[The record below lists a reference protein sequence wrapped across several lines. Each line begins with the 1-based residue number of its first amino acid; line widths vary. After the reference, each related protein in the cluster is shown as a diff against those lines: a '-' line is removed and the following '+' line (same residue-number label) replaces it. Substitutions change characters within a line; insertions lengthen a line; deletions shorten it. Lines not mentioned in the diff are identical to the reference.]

1 MSNMVV
7 TNNKRQYGYVD
18 ALLIPLIIVV
28 ILLIGALGFGG
39 WAYTSQ
45 QDYKNNSDQKAAV
58 AAEKAVEE
66 TKASEQIKYAEEAK
80 NPLKT
85 FVGPSA
91 YASATLQYPKTWSA
105 YVLEASSSTPLDAYF
120 HPDFVPNVG
129 DNDNAY
135 ALRMQIVSKS
145 YNTVVDNFDGEVKQN
160 KVTATPYSLPKVPSV
175 TGIRLTGQ
183 ITTKKQGSM
192 VILPVRNVTLMV
204 WTESTE
210 SIPDLDNIILPNLI
224 FSP

>member
-1 MSNMVV
+1 MSNMVG
-7 TNNKRQYGYVD
+7 NNNTRQYGYID
-18 ALLIPLIIVV
+18 ALLIPLIIAGL
-28 ILLIGALGFGG
+28 LLIGALAFGG
-39 WAYTSQ
+39 WAYSSRA
-45 QDYKNNSDQKAAV
+45 DYKDNSDQKAAA
-58 AAEKAVEE
+58 AAEQAVED
-66 TKASEQIKYAEEAK
+66 TKVSEQAKYAEEAK

-91 YASATLQYPKTWSA
+91 YASVTLQYPKTWSA
-105 YVLEASSSTPLDAYF
+105 YVLEASTTTPLDAYF

-135 ALRMQIVSKS
+135 ALRMQIVSKP
-145 YNTVVDNFDGEVKQN
+145 YNTVVDNYDGEVKQN
-160 KVTATPYSLPKVPSV
+160 KVTAVPYSLPKVPSV

-192 VILPVRNVTLMV
+192 IILPVRNVTLLV
-204 WTESTE
+204 WTESADF
-210 SIPDLDNIILPNLI
+210 IPDLDNIILPNLV